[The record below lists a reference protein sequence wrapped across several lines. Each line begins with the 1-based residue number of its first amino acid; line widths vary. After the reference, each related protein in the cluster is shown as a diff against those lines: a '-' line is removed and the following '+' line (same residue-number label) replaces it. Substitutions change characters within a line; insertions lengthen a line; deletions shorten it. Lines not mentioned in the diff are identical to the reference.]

1 GPASPIS
8 LFPYTTLFRS
18 VPLAVVPRCEVGL
31 LIRPLGRIAPS
42 RGALQTTPD
51 AAVLLAES
59 APRTRA
65 AQPAAGQGHAQ
76 EASAS
81 VVIGN
86 AGTSGSTALFAHQDD
101 AGEDQDDH
109 HRTDAAAN
117 PPPGRTRI

>member
-1 GPASPIS
+1 
-8 LFPYTTLFRS
+8 
-18 VPLAVVPRCEVGL
+18 
-31 LIRPLGRIAPS
+31 
-42 RGALQTTPD
+42 
-51 AAVLLAES
+51 
-59 APRTRA
+59 PRTRA

-109 HRTDAAAN
+109 HRTDDAAY
-117 PPPGRTRI
+117 PPSGRTRICCVTGMDRHALIVSGDHYRYICTRQLYNTGVSARLEV